1 MKTREI
7 HRKAAWLSGLAALLV
22 MAGCASTQSVP
33 PSDTL
38 AGQPSDAS
46 PPAAPAAAT
55 MPPAP
60 ILVARKYV
68 VKRGD
73 TLTGIASTN
82 DCSVADL
89 RTWNKLAANG
99 RLRMGQVLRIV
110 KQQPLP
116 PAGAAG
122 TQAVASN
129 GAAGNQATEQATE
142 QATAQAT
149 EQATAQTTSQ
159 AASPAGASTANDR
172 QVVKETKRHAG
183 GVALKWPANG
193 KIVEGFRPGQNRG
206 IQIAGRP
213 GDPVRAAADGRVMYA
228 GTGLND
234 YGSLIIVQ
242 HNADFL
248 TAYAHNRKLLVKTG
262 DIVHQG
268 DAIAEMGDLDNSRVA
283 LLFEVRRDGK
293 PVNPMPYLPSS
304 QG

>member
-7 HRKAAWLSGLAALLV
+7 YRNAARLSGLAAVLV
-22 MAGCASTQSVP
+22 MAGCADTQSIP
-33 PSDTL
+33 PSNTL
-38 AGQPSDAS
+38 AGQSQPSS
-46 PPAAPAAAT
+46 QPAAAPSAAT
-55 MPPAP
+55 SVTLPPAP
-60 ILVARKYV
+60 ILVAQKYV

-73 TLTGIASTN
+73 TLTGIASAN

-89 RTWNKLAANG
+89 RTWNKLGANG

-116 PAGAAG
+116 TAGATG
-122 TQAVASN
+122 TQAAAAAAAS
-129 GAAGNQATEQATE
+129 GTAAGGQVT
-142 QATAQAT
+142 
-149 EQATAQTTSQ
+149 
-159 AASPAGASTANDR
+159 ASTASDR

-183 GVALKWPANG
+183 GVALTWPARG
-193 KIVEGFRPGQNRG
+193 KIVDGFRPGQNRG

-262 DIVHQG
+262 DIVRQG

>member
-1 MKTREI
+1 MKSREI
-7 HRKAAWLSGLAALLV
+7 HRHAAWLPGLAAVLV

-38 AGQPSDAS
+38 AGQSLPSS
-46 PPAAPAAAT
+46 PPAVAPSAVT
-55 MPPAP
+55 SPPAP
-60 ILVARKYV
+60 ILVAQKYV

-73 TLTGIASTN
+73 TLTGIASAN
-82 DCSVADL
+82 GCSVADL
-89 RTWNKLAANG
+89 RTWNKLGASG

-110 KQQPLP
+110 RQQPLP
-116 PAGAAG
+116 PPGAAG
-122 TQAVASN
+122 TQMAASSAASN
-129 GAAGNQATEQATE
+129 GAG
-142 QATAQAT
+142 
-149 EQATAQTTSQ
+149 S
-159 AASPAGASTANDR
+159 SPASAPATASTASDR

-183 GVALKWPANG
+183 GVALSWPANG
-193 KIVEGFRPGQNRG
+193 KIVDGFRPGQNRG

-262 DIVHQG
+262 DIVRQG
-268 DAIAEMGDLDNSRVA
+268 DEIAEMGDLDNSRVA

>member
-7 HRKAAWLSGLAALLV
+7 HRNAAWLPGLVAVLV

-38 AGQPSDAS
+38 AGQSS
-46 PPAAPAAAT
+46 SSSQPAAAPSAAT
-55 MPPAP
+55 PPPAP
-60 ILVARKYV
+60 IFVAQKYV

-73 TLTGIASTN
+73 TLTGIASAN
-82 DCSVADL
+82 GCSVADL
-89 RTWNKLAANG
+89 RTWNRLGANG

-116 PAGAAG
+116 APGAAG
-122 TQAVASN
+122 TQVAASSASGN
-129 GAAGNQATEQATE
+129 GAGSNPAAT
-142 QATAQAT
+142 QATA
-149 EQATAQTTSQ
+149 SN
-159 AASPAGASTANDR
+159 ASDR

-183 GVALKWPANG
+183 GVTLKWPASG
-193 KIVEGFRPGQNRG
+193 KIVDGFRPGQNRG

-262 DIVHQG
+262 DIVRQG
-268 DAIAEMGDLDNSRVA
+268 DEIAEMGDLDNSRVA

>member
-7 HRKAAWLSGLAALLV
+7 HPKAAWLSGLAAVLV

-38 AGQPSDAS
+38 AGKPADTS
-46 PPAAPAAAT
+46 PPAAQLAAPMPA
-55 MPPAP
+55 AP
-60 ILVARKYV
+60 ILVAQKYV

-73 TLTGIASTN
+73 TLTGIASAN

-122 TQAVASN
+122 TQIVASN
-129 GAAGNQATEQATE
+129 GAASSQGNSQT
-142 QATAQAT
+142 TAQAT
-149 EQATAQTTSQ
+149 SQ
-159 AASPAGASTANDR
+159 AGASTASDR

-183 GVALKWPANG
+183 GVALKWPATG
-193 KIVEGFRPGQNRG
+193 KIVDGFKPGQNRG

-228 GTGLND
+228 GTGLNN

>member
-7 HRKAAWLSGLAALLV
+7 HRHAAWLPGLAAVLV

-33 PSDTL
+33 PSDTQ
-38 AGQPSDAS
+38 AGQPSPSS
-46 PPAAPAAAT
+46 PLAIAPSVAT
-55 MPPAP
+55 PPPAP
-60 ILVARKYV
+60 ILVAQKYV

-73 TLTGIASTN
+73 TLTGIATAN
-82 DCSVADL
+82 GCSVADL
-89 RTWNKLAANG
+89 RTWNKLGANG

-110 KQQPLP
+110 RQQPLP
-116 PAGAAG
+116 PPGSGG
-122 TQAVASN
+122 TQVAASSAASN
-129 GAAGNQATEQATE
+129 GAGSNPAS
-142 QATAQAT
+142 AQAV
-149 EQATAQTTSQ
+149 
-159 AASPAGASTANDR
+159 ASTANDR

-183 GVALKWPANG
+183 GVALKWPASG
-193 KIVEGFRPGQNRG
+193 KIVDGFRPGQNRG

-262 DIVHQG
+262 DIVRQG
-268 DAIAEMGDLDNSRVA
+268 DEIAEMGDLDNSRVA

>member
-1 MKTREI
+1 M
-7 HRKAAWLSGLAALLV
+7 
-22 MAGCASTQSVP
+22 
-33 PSDTL
+33 
-38 AGQPSDAS
+38 
-46 PPAAPAAAT
+46 
-55 MPPAP
+55 
-60 ILVARKYV
+60 
-68 VKRGD
+68 KRGD
-73 TLTGIASTN
+73 TLTGIASAN
-82 DCSVADL
+82 GCSIADL
-89 RTWNKLAANG
+89 RTWNKLGANG

-110 KQQPLP
+110 RQQPLP
-116 PAGAAG
+116 PPGTAGMQAASS
-122 TQAVASN
+122 AASN
-129 GAAGNQATEQATE
+129 GAGSGPASA
-142 QATAQAT
+142 QATA
-149 EQATAQTTSQ
+149 
-159 AASPAGASTANDR
+159 STASDR

-193 KIVEGFRPGQNRG
+193 KIVDGFRPGQNRG

-262 DIVHQG
+262 DIVRQG
-268 DAIAEMGDLDNSRVA
+268 DEIAEMGDLDNSRVA

>member
-7 HRKAAWLSGLAALLV
+7 HRNAAWLSSLAAVLV
-22 MAGCASTQSVP
+22 MAGCASTQSLP

-38 AGQPSDAS
+38 AGSSSPSS
-46 PPAAPAAAT
+46 QPAAVPSADT
-55 MPPAP
+55 PPPAP
-60 ILVARKYV
+60 ILVAQKYV

-73 TLTGIASTN
+73 TLTGIASAN
-82 DCSVADL
+82 GCSVADL
-89 RTWNKLAANG
+89 RTWNKLGAKG

-116 PAGAAG
+116 PPGAAG
-122 TQAVASN
+122 TQVAASS
-129 GAAGNQATEQATE
+129 AAGNGASGNQPA
-142 QATAQAT
+142 
-149 EQATAQTTSQ
+149 AQTT
-159 AASPAGASTANDR
+159 ASTASDR

-183 GVALKWPANG
+183 GVALKWPASG
-193 KIVEGFRPGQNRG
+193 KIVDGFRPGQNRG

-262 DIVHQG
+262 DIVRQG
-268 DAIAEMGDLDNSRVA
+268 DEIAEMGDLDNSRVA

>member
-1 MKTREI
+1 MKQREI
-7 HRKAAWLSGLAALLV
+7 CRKSAWLSGLAAVLV
-22 MAGCASTQSVP
+22 MAGCASTPSVP

-38 AGQPSDAS
+38 AGSPSGQPA
-46 PPAAPAAAT
+46 AAPAATPAA
-55 MPPAP
+55 PPAP
-60 ILVARKYV
+60 ILVAQKYV

-73 TLTGIASTN
+73 TLSGIASAN

-89 RTWNKLAANG
+89 RTWNKLDGRG

-110 KQQPLP
+110 RQQPLQASSANGSAQAAAP
-116 PAGAAG
+116 AAASNAAGAA
-122 TQAVASN
+122 QAS
-129 GAAGNQATEQATE
+129 
-142 QATAQAT
+142 
-149 EQATAQTTSQ
+149 
-159 AASPAGASTANDR
+159 ASTASDR
-172 QVVKETKRHAG
+172 QVVKETRRHAG
-183 GVALKWPANG
+183 AVALKWPAQG
-193 KIVEGFRPGQNRG
+193 KIVDAFKPGQNRG

-234 YGSLIIVQ
+234 YGTLIIVQ

-262 DIVHQG
+262 DIVRQG
-268 DAIAEMGDLDNSRVA
+268 DEIAEMGDLDNSRVA

>member
-7 HRKAAWLSGLAALLV
+7 HRKAAWLSGLAAVLV
-22 MAGCASTQSVP
+22 MAGCANTQSVP

-38 AGQPSDAS
+38 AAQPSDSSSSAAA
-46 PPAAPAAAT
+46 PPAAP
-55 MPPAP
+55 MPAAP
-60 ILVARKYV
+60 ILVARKYI

-73 TLTGIASTN
+73 TLTGIATAN

-122 TQAVASN
+122 TQVVASN
-129 GAAGNQATEQATE
+129 GAAGNQG
-142 QATAQAT
+142 TAQAT
-149 EQATAQTTSQ
+149 
-159 AASPAGASTANDR
+159 SPASASTANDR

-183 GVALKWPANG
+183 GVALKWPATG

-242 HNADFL
+242 HNAEFL

>member
-1 MKTREI
+1 MEKREI
-7 HRKAAWLSGLAALLV
+7 NRMAGWLPGLAAVVV
-22 MAGCASTQSVP
+22 MAGCATQQTP

-38 AGQPSDAS
+38 AGAS
-46 PPAAPAAAT
+46 ASQQSAPAVPPAQPAAAQ

-60 ILVARKYV
+60 ILVAHRYV
-68 VKRGD
+68 VRRGD
-73 TLTGIASTN
+73 TLTGIASAN

-89 RTWNKLAANG
+89 LLWNKLNARS
-99 RLRMGQVLRIV
+99 RLRAGQALRIV
-110 KQQPLP
+110 KQETPQAPVSTAAANGGTTAASGPQP
-116 PAGAAG
+116 AAD
-122 TQAVASN
+122 TASN
-129 GAAGNQATEQATE
+129 
-142 QATAQAT
+142 
-149 EQATAQTTSQ
+149 
-159 AASPAGASTANDR
+159 R
-172 QVVKETKRHAG
+172 QVVKETKRHASA
-183 GVALKWPANG
+183 VALAWPARG
-193 KIVEGFRPGQNRG
+193 SVVEPFKPGQNRG

-262 DIVHQG
+262 DVVHKG
-268 DAIAEMGDLDNSRVA
+268 DEIAEMGDLDNSRVA

>member
-7 HRKAAWLSGLAALLV
+7 HRKAAWLSGLAAVLV
-22 MAGCASTQSVP
+22 MAGCANTQSVP
-33 PSDTL
+33 PSNTL
-38 AGQPSDAS
+38 AAQPSDSS
-46 PPAAPAAAT
+46 PSAAPSPAP

-73 TLTGIASTN
+73 TLTGIASAN
-82 DCSVADL
+82 DCSVTDL

-129 GAAGNQATEQATE
+129 DAAGNQAT
-142 QATAQAT
+142 AQG
-149 EQATAQTTSQ
+149 TSQ
-159 AASPAGASTANDR
+159 ATSPASASTANDR

-183 GVALKWPANG
+183 GVALKWPASG

>member
-1 MKTREI
+1 MKQREI
-7 HRKAAWLSGLAALLV
+7 CRKSAWLSGLAAVLV

-38 AGQPSDAS
+38 AGSPSGQPA
-46 PPAAPAAAT
+46 AAPAATPAT
-55 MPPAP
+55 LPPAP
-60 ILVARKYV
+60 ILVAQKYV

-73 TLTGIASTN
+73 TLSGIASAN

-89 RTWNKLAANG
+89 RTWNKLDGRG

-110 KQQPLP
+110 RQQPLQASGASGSAP
-116 PAGAAG
+116 AAAPAAASNAAGAA
-122 TQAVASN
+122 QAS
-129 GAAGNQATEQATE
+129 
-142 QATAQAT
+142 
-149 EQATAQTTSQ
+149 
-159 AASPAGASTANDR
+159 ASTASDR
-172 QVVKETKRHAG
+172 QVVKETRRHTGA
-183 GVALKWPANG
+183 VALTWPARG
-193 KIVEGFRPGQNRG
+193 KIVDAFRPGQNRG

-228 GTGLND
+228 GSGLND
-234 YGSLIIVQ
+234 YGTLIIVQ

-262 DIVHQG
+262 DIVRRG
-268 DAIAEMGDLDNSRVA
+268 DEIAEMGDLDNSRVA

>member
-7 HRKAAWLSGLAALLV
+7 HRNAAWLPGLAVVLV

-38 AGQPSDAS
+38 AGQPSPS
-46 PPAAPAAAT
+46 SQPAAAPSAST
-55 MPPAP
+55 PPPAP
-60 ILVARKYV
+60 ILVAQKYV

-73 TLTGIASTN
+73 TLTGIASAN
-82 DCSVADL
+82 GCSVADL
-89 RTWNKLAANG
+89 RTWNKLGANG

-116 PAGAAG
+116 APGAAG
-122 TQAVASN
+122 TQVAASSASGNDAASN
-129 GAAGNQATEQATE
+129 PAA
-142 QATAQAT
+142 
-149 EQATAQTTSQ
+149 AQTT
-159 AASPAGASTANDR
+159 ASNASDR

-183 GVALKWPANG
+183 GVALKWPASG
-193 KIVEGFRPGQNRG
+193 KIVDGFRPGQNRG

-262 DIVHQG
+262 DIVRQG
-268 DAIAEMGDLDNSRVA
+268 DEIAEMGDLDNSRVA

>member
-7 HRKAAWLSGLAALLV
+7 HRNAAWLPGLAAVLV
-22 MAGCASTQSVP
+22 MAGCASPQSVP

-38 AGQPSDAS
+38 AGQSS
-46 PPAAPAAAT
+46 SSSQPAAAPSAAT
-55 MPPAP
+55 PPPAP
-60 ILVARKYV
+60 IFVAQKYV

-73 TLTGIASTN
+73 TLTGIASAN
-82 DCSVADL
+82 GCSVADL
-89 RTWNKLAANG
+89 RTWNKLGAHG

-116 PAGAAG
+116 APGAAG
-122 TQAVASN
+122 AQVAASSASGN
-129 GAAGNQATEQATE
+129 GAGSNPAAT
-142 QATAQAT
+142 QATA
-149 EQATAQTTSQ
+149 SN
-159 AASPAGASTANDR
+159 ASDR

-183 GVALKWPANG
+183 GVTLKWPASG
-193 KIVEGFRPGQNRG
+193 KIVDGFRPGQNRG

-262 DIVHQG
+262 DIVRQG
-268 DAIAEMGDLDNSRVA
+268 DEIAEMGDLDNSRVA

>member
-1 MKTREI
+1 MKQREI
-7 HRKAAWLSGLAALLV
+7 CRKSAWLSGLAAVLV
-22 MAGCASTQSVP
+22 MAGCAGTQSVP

-38 AGQPSDAS
+38 AGTPSGQ
-46 PPAAPAAAT
+46 PAATQAATPAAA
-55 MPPAP
+55 PSAP
-60 ILVARKYV
+60 ILVAQKYV

-73 TLTGIASTN
+73 TLLGIASAN

-89 RTWNKLAANG
+89 RTWNKLDPRG
-99 RLRMGQVLRIV
+99 KLRMGQVLRIV
-110 KQQPLP
+110 RPQPLQASAATGSAP
-116 PAGAAG
+116 AVAPAAASNAAGAV
-122 TQAVASN
+122 QAN
-129 GAAGNQATEQATE
+129 
-142 QATAQAT
+142 
-149 EQATAQTTSQ
+149 
-159 AASPAGASTANDR
+159 ASTASDR
-172 QVVKETKRHAG
+172 QVVKETRRHAG
-183 GVALKWPANG
+183 AVALTWPAHG
-193 KIVEGFRPGQNRG
+193 KIVDGFRPGQNRG

-234 YGSLIIVQ
+234 YGTLIIVQ

-262 DIVHQG
+262 DIVRQG

>member
-7 HRKAAWLSGLAALLV
+7 HRKAAWLSGLAAVLV
-22 MAGCASTQSVP
+22 MAGCANTQSVP

-38 AGQPSDAS
+38 AAQPSDSSSSAAV
-46 PPAAPAAAT
+46 PPAAT
-55 MPPAP
+55 MPAAP
-60 ILVARKYV
+60 ILVARKYI

-73 TLTGIASTN
+73 TLTGIATAN

-122 TQAVASN
+122 TQVVASN
-129 GAAGNQATEQATE
+129 GAAGNQG
-142 QATAQAT
+142 TAQAT
-149 EQATAQTTSQ
+149 
-159 AASPAGASTANDR
+159 SPASASTANDR

-183 GVALKWPANG
+183 GVALKWPATG

>member
-7 HRKAAWLSGLAALLV
+7 CRNAAWLPGLAAVLV
-22 MAGCASTQSVP
+22 MAGCANTQSVP

-38 AGQPSDAS
+38 AGQSSPSS
-46 PPAAPAAAT
+46 QPVAAPSAAT
-55 MPPAP
+55 PPPAP
-60 ILVARKYV
+60 ILVAQKYI

-73 TLTGIASTN
+73 TLTGIASAN
-82 DCSVADL
+82 GCSVADL
-89 RTWNKLAANG
+89 RTWNKLGANG
-99 RLRMGQVLRIV
+99 KLRKGQVLRIV
-110 KQQPLP
+110 RQQPLP
-116 PAGAAG
+116 PSGAAG
-122 TQAVASN
+122 TQAAAS
-129 GAAGNQATEQATE
+129 GAVAGNQATA
-142 QATAQAT
+142 
-149 EQATAQTTSQ
+149 Q
-159 AASPAGASTANDR
+159 AASTASDR

-193 KIVEGFRPGQNRG
+193 KIVDGFRPGQNRG

-248 TAYAHNRKLLVKTG
+248 TAYAHNRKVLVKTG
-262 DIVHQG
+262 DIVRQG
-268 DAIAEMGDLDNSRVA
+268 DEIAEMGDLDNSRVA

>member
-7 HRKAAWLSGLAALLV
+7 YRNAARLSGLAAVLV
-22 MAGCASTQSVP
+22 MAGCADTQSIP
-33 PSDTL
+33 PSNTL
-38 AGQPSDAS
+38 AGQSQPSS
-46 PPAAPAAAT
+46 QPAAAPSAAT
-55 MPPAP
+55 SVTPPPAP
-60 ILVARKYV
+60 ILVAQKYV

-73 TLTGIASTN
+73 TLTGIASAN
-82 DCSVADL
+82 DCSVVDL
-89 RTWNKLAANG
+89 RTWNKLGANG

-116 PAGAAG
+116 TAGATG
-122 TQAVASN
+122 TQAAAAAAAS
-129 GAAGNQATEQATE
+129 GTAAG
-142 QATAQAT
+142 AQVT
-149 EQATAQTTSQ
+149 
-159 AASPAGASTANDR
+159 ASTASDR

-183 GVALKWPANG
+183 GVALTWPARG
-193 KIVEGFRPGQNRG
+193 KIVDGFRPGQNRG

-262 DIVHQG
+262 DIVRQG

>member
-7 HRKAAWLSGLAALLV
+7 HRKAAWLSGLAAVLV
-22 MAGCASTQSVP
+22 MAGCASPQSVP

-38 AGQPSDAS
+38 AVKPADSS
-46 PPAAPAAAT
+46 PPAAPSAAA

-60 ILVARKYV
+60 ILVAQKYV

-73 TLTGIASTN
+73 TLTGIAS
-82 DCSVADL
+82 
-89 RTWNKLAANG
+89 ANG
-99 RLRMGQVLRIV
+99 RLRRGQVLRIV
-110 KQQPLP
+110 RQQPLP
-116 PAGAAG
+116 PAGAAA

-129 GAAGNQATEQATE
+129 GAAGSQGNSQT
-142 QATAQAT
+142 TAQAT
-149 EQATAQTTSQ
+149 SQ
-159 AASPAGASTANDR
+159 AGASSASDR
-172 QVVKETKRHAG
+172 QVVKETRRHAG
-183 GVALKWPANG
+183 GVALKWPATG
-193 KIVEGFRPGQNRG
+193 KIVDGFRPGQNRG

>member
-1 MKTREI
+1 MKQHEI
-7 HRKAAWLSGLAALLV
+7 CRNAARLSGLAAVLV

-38 AGQPSDAS
+38 AGSPSGRPDAS
-46 PPAAPAAAT
+46 SAAT
-55 MPPAP
+55 SAVPPAP
-60 ILVARKYV
+60 IFVAQNYV

-73 TLTGIASTN
+73 TLLGIASAN

-89 RTWNKLAANG
+89 RTWNKLDARG
-99 RLRMGQVLRIV
+99 KLRMGQVLRIV
-110 KQQPLP
+110 RQQPLQAP
-116 PAGAAG
+116 GATVGAPAA
-122 TQAVASN
+122 
-129 GAAGNQATEQATE
+129 
-142 QATAQAT
+142 
-149 EQATAQTTSQ
+149 
-159 AASPAGASTANDR
+159 ASTATGATQASASTASDR

-183 GVALKWPANG
+183 GVSLTWPAQG
-193 KIVEGFRPGQNRG
+193 RIVDAFRPGQNRG

-213 GDPVRAAADGRVMYA
+213 GDPVRAAAAGRVMYA

-262 DIVHQG
+262 DIVRQG
-268 DAIAEMGDLDNSRVA
+268 DEIAEMGDLDNARVA

-293 PVNPMPYLPSS
+293 PVNPIPYLPSS

>member
-7 HRKAAWLSGLAALLV
+7 HRNAAWLPGLAAVLV
-22 MAGCASTQSVP
+22 MAGCASTQSVS

-38 AGQPSDAS
+38 AGQPSPSS
-46 PPAAPAAAT
+46 PPAAAQSAVTP
-55 MPPAP
+55 PPAP

-73 TLTGIASTN
+73 TLTGIASASG
-82 DCSVADL
+82 CSVADL
-89 RTWNKLAANG
+89 RTWNKLGAKG

-116 PAGAAG
+116 PSGVAG
-122 TQAVASN
+122 TQVAASSASSN
-129 GAAGNQATEQATE
+129 GAASN
-142 QATAQAT
+142 
-149 EQATAQTTSQ
+149 QATAQT
-159 AASPAGASTANDR
+159 AASSASDR

-183 GVALKWPANG
+183 GVALTWPANG
-193 KIVEGFRPGQNRG
+193 KIVDGFRPGQNRG

-262 DIVHQG
+262 DIVRQG
-268 DAIAEMGDLDNSRVA
+268 DEIAEMGDLDNSRVA

>member
-7 HRKAAWLSGLAALLV
+7 HRNAAWLPGLAAVLV

-38 AGQPSDAS
+38 AGQSSPSSQLA
-46 PPAAPAAAT
+46 AAPSAAT
-55 MPPAP
+55 PPPAP
-60 ILVARKYV
+60 ILIAQKYV

-73 TLTGIASTN
+73 TLTGIASAN
-82 DCSVADL
+82 GCSIADL
-89 RTWNKLAANG
+89 RTWNKLGANG
-99 RLRMGQVLRIV
+99 RLRMGQALRIV

-116 PAGAAG
+116 APGAAG
-122 TQAVASN
+122 TQGAASSASGN
-129 GAAGNQATEQATE
+129 GAAGNPAAT
-142 QATAQAT
+142 
-149 EQATAQTTSQ
+149 QTT
-159 AASPAGASTANDR
+159 ASSASDR

-183 GVALKWPANG
+183 GVALKWPASG
-193 KIVEGFRPGQNRG
+193 KIVDGFRPGQNRG

-262 DIVHQG
+262 DIVRQG
-268 DAIAEMGDLDNSRVA
+268 DEIAEMGDLDNSRVA

>member
-7 HRKAAWLSGLAALLV
+7 CRNAAWLSGLAAVLV
-22 MAGCASTQSVP
+22 MAGCANTQSVP

-38 AGQPSDAS
+38 AGQPSPS
-46 PPAAPAAAT
+46 SQPTAAPSAAT
-55 MPPAP
+55 PPPAP
-60 ILVARKYV
+60 ILVAQKYV

-73 TLTGIASTN
+73 TLTGIASAN

-89 RTWNKLAANG
+89 RTWNKLGANG
-99 RLRMGQVLRIV
+99 KLRKGQVLRIV
-110 KQQPLP
+110 RQQPLP
-116 PAGAAG
+116 PSGAAG
-122 TQAVASN
+122 TQAAAPAAASD
-129 GAAGNQATEQATE
+129 AVAGNQAT
-142 QATAQAT
+142 
-149 EQATAQTTSQ
+149 
-159 AASPAGASTANDR
+159 ASTASNR

-248 TAYAHNRKLLVKTG
+248 TAYAHNRKVLVKTG
-262 DIVHQG
+262 DIVRQG
-268 DAIAEMGDLDNSRVA
+268 DEIAEMGDLDNSRVA

>member
-7 HRKAAWLSGLAALLV
+7 HPKAAWLSGLAAVLV

-38 AGQPSDAS
+38 AGKPADTS
-46 PPAAPAAAT
+46 PPAAQLAAPMPA
-55 MPPAP
+55 AP
-60 ILVARKYV
+60 ILVAQKYV

-73 TLTGIASTN
+73 TLTGIASAN

-122 TQAVASN
+122 TQIVASN
-129 GAAGNQATEQATE
+129 GAASSQGNSQT
-142 QATAQAT
+142 TAQAT
-149 EQATAQTTSQ
+149 SQ
-159 AASPAGASTANDR
+159 AGASTASDR

-183 GVALKWPANG
+183 GVALKWPATG
-193 KIVEGFRPGQNRG
+193 KIVDGFKPGQNRG

-293 PVNPMPYLPSS
+293 PVNPVPYLPSS

>member
-7 HRKAAWLSGLAALLV
+7 HPKAAWLSGLAAVLV

-38 AGQPSDAS
+38 AGKPADTS
-46 PPAAPAAAT
+46 PPAAQLAAPMPA
-55 MPPAP
+55 AP
-60 ILVARKYV
+60 ILVAQKYV

-73 TLTGIASTN
+73 TLTGIASAN

-122 TQAVASN
+122 AQIVASN
-129 GAAGNQATEQATE
+129 GAASSQGNSQT
-142 QATAQAT
+142 TAQAT
-149 EQATAQTTSQ
+149 SQ
-159 AASPAGASTANDR
+159 AGASTASDR

-183 GVALKWPANG
+183 GVALKWPATG
-193 KIVEGFRPGQNRG
+193 KIVDGFKPGQNRG

>member
-1 MKTREI
+1 MKSHEI
-7 HRKAAWLSGLAALLV
+7 HRHAAWLPGLAAVLV

-38 AGQPSDAS
+38 AAQSLPSS
-46 PPAAPAAAT
+46 PPAVAPAAAT
-55 MPPAP
+55 PPPAP
-60 ILVARKYV
+60 ILVAQKYV

-73 TLTGIASTN
+73 TLTGVASAN
-82 DCSVADL
+82 GCSIADL
-89 RTWNKLAANG
+89 RTWNKLGANG

-110 KQQPLP
+110 RQQPLP
-116 PAGAAG
+116 PPGTAGMQAASS
-122 TQAVASN
+122 AASN
-129 GAAGNQATEQATE
+129 GAGSGPASA
-142 QATAQAT
+142 QATA
-149 EQATAQTTSQ
+149 
-159 AASPAGASTANDR
+159 STASDR

-193 KIVEGFRPGQNRG
+193 KIVDGFRPGQNRG

-262 DIVHQG
+262 DIVRQG
-268 DAIAEMGDLDNSRVA
+268 DEIAEMGDLDNSRVA

>member
-1 MKTREI
+1 MKQREI
-7 HRKAAWLSGLAALLV
+7 CRKSAWLSGLAAVLV
-22 MAGCASTQSVP
+22 MAGCASTSSVP

-38 AGQPSDAS
+38 AGSTSGQPA
-46 PPAAPAAAT
+46 AAPAATPAAA
-55 MPPAP
+55 AP
-60 ILVARKYV
+60 ILVAQKYV

-73 TLTGIASTN
+73 TLSGIASAN

-89 RTWNKLAANG
+89 RTWNKLDGRG

-110 KQQPLP
+110 RQQPLP
-116 PAGAAG
+116 APGASASAQAAAPAAASNAAGAA
-122 TQAVASN
+122 QAS
-129 GAAGNQATEQATE
+129 
-142 QATAQAT
+142 
-149 EQATAQTTSQ
+149 
-159 AASPAGASTANDR
+159 ASTASDR
-172 QVVKETKRHAG
+172 QVVKETRRHAG
-183 GVALKWPANG
+183 AVALKWPAQG
-193 KIVEGFRPGQNRG
+193 KIVDAFKPGQNRG

-234 YGSLIIVQ
+234 YGTLIIVQ

-262 DIVHQG
+262 DIVRQG
-268 DAIAEMGDLDNSRVA
+268 DEIAEMGDLDNSRVA

>member
-1 MKTREI
+1 MEKREI
-7 HRKAAWLSGLAALLV
+7 NRMAGWLPGLAAVLV
-22 MAGCASTQSVP
+22 MAGCASTQQTP

-38 AGQPSDAS
+38 AGASAS
-46 PPAAPAAAT
+46 PQSAAAASAAQPAAAP

-60 ILVARKYV
+60 ILVAHRYV

-73 TLTGIASTN
+73 TLAAIATAN

-89 RTWNKLAANG
+89 RLWNKLNARS
-99 RLRMGQVLRIV
+99 RLRAGQALRIV
-110 KQQPLP
+110 KQETP
-116 PAGAAG
+116 
-122 TQAVASN
+122 QA
-129 GAAGNQATEQATE
+129 
-142 QATAQAT
+142 
-149 EQATAQTTSQ
+149 
-159 AASPAGASTANDR
+159 PASTAAASGGTTAVSGQPAAETTSDR
-172 QVVKETKRHAG
+172 QVVKDTKRHASA
-183 GVALKWPANG
+183 VALAWPARGNV
-193 KIVEGFRPGQNRG
+193 VEPFKPGQNRG
-206 IQIAGRP
+206 IQIAGRA

-262 DIVHQG
+262 DVVHKG
-268 DAIAEMGDLDNSRVA
+268 DEIAEMGDLDNSRVA

-293 PVNPMPYLPSS
+293 PVNPMPYLPST

>member
-1 MKTREI
+1 MKQHEI
-7 HRKAAWLSGLAALLV
+7 YRKAAWLSGLAAVLV
-22 MAGCASTQSVP
+22 MAGCANTQSVP
-33 PSDTL
+33 PSDTM
-38 AGQPSDAS
+38 AGSAPASRSAAAPSVAA
-46 PPAAPAAAT
+46 PPAPAQ
-55 MPPAP
+55 AP
-60 ILVARKYV
+60 ILVAQKYV

-73 TLTGIASTN
+73 TLSGIASSN
-82 DCSVADL
+82 DCSVAEL
-89 RTWNKLAANG
+89 RTWNKLGA
-99 RLRMGQVLRIV
+99 RSPLRAGQVLRIV
-110 KQQPLP
+110 RQQPLQAP
-116 PAGAAG
+116 GSTG
-122 TQAVASN
+122 STQ
-129 GAAGNQATEQATE
+129 
-142 QATAQAT
+142 
-149 EQATAQTTSQ
+149 Q
-159 AASPAGASTANDR
+159 AAAASDAASGASASSDR

-183 GVALKWPANG
+183 VVTLTWPAQG
-193 KIVEGFRPGQNRG
+193 RIVDAFRPGQNRG
-206 IQIAGRP
+206 IQIAGRS

-268 DAIAEMGDLDNSRVA
+268 DEIAEMGDLDNARVA

>member
-7 HRKAAWLSGLAALLV
+7 HRKAAWLSGLAAVLV
-22 MAGCASTQSVP
+22 MAGCASPQSVP

-38 AGQPSDAS
+38 AVKPADSS
-46 PPAAPAAAT
+46 PPAAPSAAA

-60 ILVARKYV
+60 ILVAQKYV

-73 TLTGIASTN
+73 TLTGIASAN

-99 RLRMGQVLRIV
+99 RLRRGQVLRIV
-110 KQQPLP
+110 RQQPLP
-116 PAGAAG
+116 PAGAAA
-122 TQAVASN
+122 TQPVASN
-129 GAAGNQATEQATE
+129 GATGSQGNSQT
-142 QATAQAT
+142 TAQAT
-149 EQATAQTTSQ
+149 SQ
-159 AASPAGASTANDR
+159 AGASSASDR
-172 QVVKETKRHAG
+172 QVVKETRRHAG
-183 GVALKWPANG
+183 GVALKWPATG
-193 KIVEGFRPGQNRG
+193 KIVDGFRPGQNRG

>member
-7 HRKAAWLSGLAALLV
+7 HRNAAWLPGLAAALV

-38 AGQPSDAS
+38 AGPTSNQPAS
-46 PPAAPAAAT
+46 APSAAT
-55 MPPAP
+55 SAALPPAP
-60 ILVARKYV
+60 ILVAQKYV

-73 TLTGIASTN
+73 TLTGIASAN

-89 RTWNKLAANG
+89 RTWNKLPAHG

-122 TQAVASN
+122 TQTAAAN
-129 GAAGNQATEQATE
+129 GAAGSQAT
-142 QATAQAT
+142 
-149 EQATAQTTSQ
+149 SQ
-159 AASPAGASTANDR
+159 SAASNASDR

-193 KIVEGFRPGQNRG
+193 KIVDGFRPGQNRG

-262 DIVHQG
+262 DIVRQG

>member
-1 MKTREI
+1 MKLHEI
-7 HRKAAWLSGLAALLV
+7 CRKSAWLSGLAAVLV
-22 MAGCASTQSVP
+22 MAGCASAPPVP

-38 AGQPSDAS
+38 AGAPSGQPAVARA
-46 PPAAPAAAT
+46 PTPAT
-55 MPPAP
+55 TPPAP
-60 ILVARKYV
+60 ILVAQKYV

-73 TLTGIASTN
+73 SLSSIASAN

-89 RTWNKLAANG
+89 RTWNTLDG
-99 RLRMGQVLRIV
+99 RGKLRMGQVLRIV
-110 KQQPLP
+110 RPQPLQA
-116 PAGAAG
+116 PAANAG
-122 TQAVASN
+122 TQVAANSSTS
-129 GAAGNQATEQATE
+129 AGP
-142 QATAQAT
+142 
-149 EQATAQTTSQ
+149 
-159 AASPAGASTANDR
+159 ASASTASDR

-183 GVALKWPANG
+183 GVALRWPAQG
-193 KIVEGFRPGQNRG
+193 KIVDAFRPGQNRG

-262 DIVHQG
+262 DIVRQG
-268 DAIAEMGDLDNSRVA
+268 DEIAEMGDLDNSRVA

>member
-1 MKTREI
+1 MKLHEI
-7 HRKAAWLSGLAALLV
+7 CRKSAWLSGLAAVLV
-22 MAGCASTQSVP
+22 MAGCASAPPVP

-38 AGQPSDAS
+38 AGAPSGQPAIARA
-46 PPAAPAAAT
+46 PTPATP
-55 MPPAP
+55 PPAP
-60 ILVARKYV
+60 ILVAQKYV

-73 TLTGIASTN
+73 SLSSIASAN

-89 RTWNKLAANG
+89 RTWNKLDG
-99 RLRMGQVLRIV
+99 RGKLRMGQVLRIV
-110 KQQPLP
+110 RPQPLQA
-116 PAGAAG
+116 PAANAG
-122 TQAVASN
+122 TQVAAN
-129 GAAGNQATEQATE
+129 GSTSAGP
-142 QATAQAT
+142 
-149 EQATAQTTSQ
+149 
-159 AASPAGASTANDR
+159 ASASTASDR
-172 QVVKETKRHAG
+172 EVVKETKRHAG
-183 GVALKWPANG
+183 GVALRWPAQG
-193 KIVEGFRPGQNRG
+193 KIVDAFRPGQNRG

>member
-1 MKTREI
+1 MKQREI
-7 HRKAAWLSGLAALLV
+7 CRNSAWLSSLAAVLV

-38 AGQPSDAS
+38 AGSPSGQ
-46 PPAAPAAAT
+46 PAAAQPA
-55 MPPAP
+55 MPAPPPAP
-60 ILVARKYV
+60 ILVAQKYV

-73 TLTGIASTN
+73 TLSGIASAN

-89 RTWNKLAANG
+89 RTWNKLDGRG

-110 KQQPLP
+110 RPQPLQASGANGA
-116 PAGAAG
+116 PAAAR
-122 TQAVASN
+122 AAASN
-129 GAAGNQATEQATE
+129 ATDA
-142 QATAQAT
+142 AQA
-149 EQATAQTTSQ
+149 SV
-159 AASPAGASTANDR
+159 STASDR
-172 QVVKETKRHAG
+172 QVVKEIRRHAG
-183 GVALKWPANG
+183 AVALTWPARG
-193 KIVEGFRPGQNRG
+193 KIVDPFRPGQNRG

-228 GTGLND
+228 GSGLND
-234 YGSLIIVQ
+234 YGTLIIVQ

-248 TAYAHNRKLLVKTG
+248 TAYAHNRKVLVKTG
-262 DIVHQG
+262 DIVRRG
-268 DAIAEMGDLDNSRVA
+268 DEIAEMGDLDNSRVA

>member
-1 MKTREI
+1 MKSREI
-7 HRKAAWLSGLAALLV
+7 HRHAAWLPGLAAVLV

-38 AGQPSDAS
+38 AAQSLPSS
-46 PPAAPAAAT
+46 PPAVAPAAVT
-55 MPPAP
+55 PPPAP
-60 ILVARKYV
+60 ILVAQKYI

-73 TLTGIASTN
+73 TLTGIAFAN
-82 DCSVADL
+82 GCSIADL
-89 RTWNKLAANG
+89 RTWNKLGANG

-110 KQQPLP
+110 RQQPLP
-116 PAGAAG
+116 PPGAAG
-122 TQAVASN
+122 MQAASSAASN
-129 GAAGNQATEQATE
+129 GAGSSPASA
-142 QATAQAT
+142 QATA
-149 EQATAQTTSQ
+149 
-159 AASPAGASTANDR
+159 STASDR

-193 KIVEGFRPGQNRG
+193 KIVDGFRPGQNRG

-248 TAYAHNRKLLVKTG
+248 TAYAHNRRLLVKTG
-262 DIVHQG
+262 DIVRQG
-268 DAIAEMGDLDNSRVA
+268 DEIAEMGDLDNSRVA

>member
-7 HRKAAWLSGLAALLV
+7 HRNAAWLPGLAAVLV

-38 AGQPSDAS
+38 AGQPSPS
-46 PPAAPAAAT
+46 SQPAAAPSANT
-55 MPPAP
+55 PPPAP
-60 ILVARKYV
+60 ILVAQKYV

-73 TLTGIASTN
+73 TLTGIASAN
-82 DCSVADL
+82 GCSVADL
-89 RTWNKLAANG
+89 RTWNKLGANG

-116 PAGAAG
+116 APGAPG
-122 TQAVASN
+122 TQVAASSASGNSAASN
-129 GAAGNQATEQATE
+129 PAAT
-142 QATAQAT
+142 
-149 EQATAQTTSQ
+149 QTI
-159 AASPAGASTANDR
+159 ASSASDR

-183 GVALKWPANG
+183 GVALKWPASG
-193 KIVEGFRPGQNRG
+193 KIVDGFRPGQNRG

-262 DIVHQG
+262 DIVRQG
-268 DAIAEMGDLDNSRVA
+268 DEIAEMGDLDNSRVA